1 MTTLFAPKTINELTE
16 YPVTKHQAFQNFDG
30 AFDYSLPQHWLDN
43 VADYA
48 LKNGYS
54 NVTYD
59 LILST
64 TIWYYEKLGYGAPLT
79 CCCEVGDLIE
89 QYNNSL

>member
-1 MTTLFAPKTINELTE
+1 MIALFAAKTINELTE
-16 YPVTKHQAFQNFDG
+16 YPVTKQQAFESVDG

-48 LKNGYS
+48 LRNGCS
-54 NVTYD
+54 KVTYD

-64 TIWYYEKLGYGAPLT
+64 TVWYYGQQGYGAPLT